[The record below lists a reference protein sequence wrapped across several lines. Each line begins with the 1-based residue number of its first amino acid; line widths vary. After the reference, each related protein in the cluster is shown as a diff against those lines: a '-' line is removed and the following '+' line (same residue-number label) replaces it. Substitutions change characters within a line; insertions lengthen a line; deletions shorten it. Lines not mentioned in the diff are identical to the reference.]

1 MTAHQSLFAE
11 IDLHVRSGCHAGVIE
26 RLVPGVYT
34 IGRSR
39 QADIVLSDPAL
50 ADMAARVE
58 VDVAALR
65 VESLGGDVVLN
76 AARIEPGTTDIARYP
91 VDLVAGGICLRWALP
106 PQPQRPGR
114 RAAWAMAGISVLG
127 IVGTAAAAIGLRQGE
142 MPLGRLLAAGACEVA
157 CTAEPI
163 RSAGRDAR
171 LVAAALHTDAPADS
185 GGAPASLREPI
196 PATAGISI
204 QAAALAL
211 GQRLSAVGLSAIDV
225 STTSDAVT
233 AKGLVDPSVV
243 HAWYET
249 REWFDQT
256 FGTAV
261 VLTSK
266 VETRPIPQAA
276 TPLSVQSVWAGK
288 TPYVIDQRGQ
298 KYFQGAQVNDGWSIE
313 RIEQGRITL
322 RRSAQVFV
330 LKL

>member
-1 MTAHQSLFAE
+1 MTTHQSLLAE

-39 QADIVLSDPAL
+39 QADIMLSDPAL
-50 ADMAARVE
+50 DEMAARVE
-58 VDVAALR
+58 VDAAALR

-76 AARIEPGTTDIARYP
+76 TARIEPGTTDIARYP
-91 VDLVAGGICLRWALP
+91 VDLVVDGICLRWALP
-106 PQPQRPGR
+106 PQRPGR

-127 IVGTAAAAIGLRQGE
+127 IVGTAAAAMGLRQGE
-142 MPLGRLLAAGACEVA
+142 MPLGKLLAAGACEVA

-163 RSAGRDAR
+163 RSAGHDAR
-171 LVAAALHTDAPADS
+171 LVAAALHTDASADS
-185 GGAPASLREPI
+185 RGASASLREPI

-225 STTSDAVT
+225 STTSDAVI
-233 AKGLVDPSVV
+233 AKGFVDPSVV
-243 HAWYET
+243 YAWYET

-266 VETRPIPQAA
+266 VETRPIPQVA